1 MKGATMATVALT
13 EATLPETITSN
24 DIVFL
29 DFWADWCGPCKS
41 FAPHYEAASEK
52 YPDVVFGKVD
62 TEAERELA
70 ASFGIT
76 SIPTIMIFREGIGV
90 FSQPGALPPQ
100 ALDELVEKVREIDM
114 DEVRQK
120 VAEAQAA
127 RTEGSD

>member
-1 MKGATMATVALT
+1 MATVALT